1 MSVVWEAKCRYCRRA
16 GQKLFLKGERCFTR
30 KCPMEKE
37 ARRKPPGQHG
47 AEAAR
52 RRTTEFGEQLL
63 EKQKLK
69 RMYQL
74 RERQFANY
82 VQEAQRRRGV
92 TGENLLQLLEMRLDN
107 VVYRLG
113 WASSRGQARQMVSHR
128 FFTVNGRRVSIPSLA
143 LRAGDV
149 VALHESKREKP
160 IISEALQRV
169 PVTRV
174 PNWLSLNLQTYEATV
189 LRPPKREE
197 IDTNVRDHLIVEF
210 YSR

>member
-1 MSVVWEAKCRYCRRA
+1 MSVIWEAKCRFCRRA
-16 GQKLFLKGERCFTR
+16 GQKLFLKGERCKTR

-63 EKQKLK
+63 EKQKLR

-82 VQEAQRRRGV
+82 IREAQRRRGV

-113 WASSRGQARQMVSHR
+113 WATSRSQARQMVSHR
-128 FFTVNGRRVSIPSLA
+128 FFTVNGRRVSIPSLS
-143 LRAGDV
+143 LRPGDV
-149 VALHESKREKP
+149 VALHESKRSKSL
-160 IISEALQRV
+160 IAEALQRV

-174 PNWLSLNLQTYEATV
+174 PNWLSLSLQTYEATV
-189 LRPPKREE
+189 LREPEREE
-197 IDTNVRDHLIVEF
+197 IDANVRDHLIVEF